1 MMEMSREINLLWY
14 KRCFFKRIKFN
25 TSFIG
30 LFEIVFSR
38 LKQGDYLFKSINSLK
53 GKFTWLSAVNGSFHS
68 FLPRIKIPLIFVVL
82 IVELRKQ
89 FLPKISLLRASNPN
103 IIISLKN
110 KQTKK
115 KPQKKKTKE
124 KKGGGE
130 RIKYQNQIKETK
142 HILENRTYYQLLQT
156 KWGWRGES

>member
-25 TSFIG
+25 TSFIR

-115 KPQKKKTKE
+115 KHKKKKNQRKE
-124 KKGGGE
+124 GGRE
-130 RIKYQNQIKETK
+130 KEQIPEPNKRDKT
-142 HILENRTYYQLLQT
+142 H
-156 KWGWRGES
+156 S